1 MNLNNIN
8 IYNNLI
14 ELTKNKDL
22 YKNFEH
28 QDTFS
33 DRLRLFLIHFGFFL
47 KVFKNENNKKKLQE
61 IYDFNFRQLELS
73 IREIG
78 YGDQSINKK
87 MKEYIN
93 LFHSIISEIHYWEN
107 FSIDQK
113 KEKLAIILPNFKKI
127 DHLVDYFDQ
136 FHLNLSKKTL
146 NSYLKSVINS

>member
-1 MNLNNIN
+1 MNLNYIN

-22 YKNFEH
+22 YRNFKD

-33 DRLRLFLIHFGFFL
+33 DRLTLFLIHFGFFL
-47 KVFKNENNKKKLQE
+47 KVFKNKNNKKLLQE

-93 LFHSIISEIHYWEN
+93 LFHSILSELHHWDN
-107 FSIDQK
+107 LSIEQK
-113 KEKLAIILPNFKKI
+113 NEKFTIFLPNFEKI

-146 NSYLKSVINS
+146 NYFLKSVSNA